1 MAVACRNSLVRIEGA
16 YKLELLGAVNP
27 TKPTPFPWFALQV
40 RSRREGVI
48 AAHLEGQNYECFLPL
63 YKSKR
68 RWSDRVKEI
77 EQPLFP
83 GYLFCRF
90 DLHNRGPLLMTPG
103 VQQIVGVGR
112 TPMAIEEREIEAVRL
127 ALSSGLPNQ
136 PWPYIQVG
144 QKVRVNHGSLVN
156 LEGILVNFK
165 GSNRVVLSVTLL
177 QRSVAMEVESA
188 WVSPV
193 RESNAATPV
202 RPLGDKQSVV
212 EVAG

>member
-1 MAVACRNSLVRIEGA
+1 M
-16 YKLELLGAVNP
+16 ELLSTSSG
-27 TKPTPFPWFALQV
+27 TKIAQFPWFALQV
-40 RSRREGVI
+40 RSRREGLI
-48 AAHLEGQNYECFLPL
+48 ATHLEGQGYECFLPL

-103 VQQIVGVGR
+103 VQQIVGVAR
-112 TPMAIEEREIEAVRL
+112 TPMAVEEREIEAIRL

-136 PWPYIQVG
+136 PWPYMQVG
-144 QKVRVNHGSLVN
+144 ERVRVNYGSLVN

-177 QRSVAMEVESA
+177 QRSVAMEIELA

-193 RESNAATPV
+193 REAKAASSSRV
-202 RPLGDKQSVV
+202 LGERPSTV

>member
-1 MAVACRNSLVRIEGA
+1 MDSLGTQNDTR
-16 YKLELLGAVNP
+16 P
-27 TKPTPFPWFALQV
+27 TRFPWFALQV

-48 AAHLEGQNYECFLPL
+48 AAHLEGQNFECFLPL

-77 EQPLFP
+77 DQPLFP

-112 TPMAIEEREIEAVRL
+112 TPMAIEEREIESVRL
-127 ALSSGLPNQ
+127 AISSGLPNQ

-144 QKVRVNHGSLVN
+144 QKVRVNYGSLVN

-177 QRSVAMEVESA
+177 QRSLAMEVESA

-193 RESNAATPV
+193 RELVAASSSRV
-202 RPLGDKQSVV
+202 LGEKASVV

>member
-1 MAVACRNSLVRIEGA
+1 MP
-16 YKLELLGAVNP
+16 YLEPLSTSSG
-27 TKPTPFPWFALQV
+27 TEIRRFPWFALQV
-40 RSRREGVI
+40 RSRREGLI
-48 AAHLEGQNYECFLPL
+48 TAHLEGQGYECFLPL

-103 VQQIVGVGR
+103 VQQIVGIAR
-112 TPMAIEEREIEAVRL
+112 TPMAVEEKEIEAIRL

-136 PWPYIQVG
+136 PWPYMQVG
-144 QKVRVNHGSLVN
+144 ERVRVNYGSLVN

-177 QRSVAMEVESA
+177 QRSVAMEIEMA

-193 RESNAATPV
+193 REAKAVSTSRA
-202 RPLGDKQSVV
+202 LGERRSTV